1 MEKIVHVGY
10 AKLTLENWATSSFLG
25 VYQSLTFKK
34 KQTNAFT
41 VKPFAERK
49 FTVIY
54 VTLPSFNSV
63 SC

>member
-34 KQTNAFT
+34 KTKTNAFT
-41 VKPFAERK
+41 DKIINCK
-49 FTVIY
+49 YDSIDDK
-54 VTLPSFNSV
+54 
-63 SC
+63 